1 MKAFLNQQ
9 LRENDEKIVVLM
21 KDLELEK
28 NNQWMINEWQ
38 DITKKSEEIAQG
50 IQEQLKERVTMYDNL
65 VNKHVM
71 MRKKLIILKRA
82 SKGKKSADKKL
93 IASLKKKRDNVKKR
107 FRVQKEKNRLVNL
120 NIEEERRLRTPYMA
134 QADDEREVRK
144 AVESNMRDYQDI
156 TNGLRE

>member
-1 MKAFLNQQ
+1 
-9 LRENDEKIVVLM
+9 M

-28 NNQWMINEWQ
+28 SNQWMINEWQ

-134 QADDEREVRK
+134 QADDER
-144 AVESNMRDYQDI
+144 
-156 TNGLRE
+156 